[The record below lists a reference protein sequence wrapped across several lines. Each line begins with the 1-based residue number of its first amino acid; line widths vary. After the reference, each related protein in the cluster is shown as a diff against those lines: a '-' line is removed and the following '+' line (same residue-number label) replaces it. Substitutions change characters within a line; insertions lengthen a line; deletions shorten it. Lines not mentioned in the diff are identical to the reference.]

1 MIDKN
6 MNTYVEQ
13 AMDTFVR
20 HSLMSDEFLDFVKDN
35 TKPLDSLMAYYR
47 CAIME
52 VETKFKVLN
61 EQFSLEYDRNPIES
75 IKTRV
80 KSMDGI
86 IKKVRKKELP
96 LTLEAIEENINDI
109 AGVRVVCSF
118 PEDIYLL
125 ADCLLRQDDIRLVEK
140 KDYIQKPKESGY
152 RSLHLIVA
160 VPIFLQNE
168 KREMK
173 VEVQL
178 RTIAMDFWASLEH
191 KIYYKFEGNAP
202 DYLEQELKACAD
214 MADMLDN
221 KMFSLNQAIT
231 KIAEEQA
238 KEKEAA
244 KVAEEMKKAEREDV
258 PAGNEQEPKDG
269 KRSGEAAS
277 GNRKEAGE

>member
-80 KSMDGI
+80 KSMEGI

-178 RTIAMDFWASLEH
+178 RTISMDFCGFMVH
-191 KIYYKFEGNAP
+191 KVRYIKIFKRVDAATE
-202 DYLEQELKACAD
+202 
-214 MADMLDN
+214 
-221 KMFSLNQAIT
+221 SQAN
-231 KIAEEQA
+231 
-238 KEKEAA
+238 
-244 KVAEEMKKAEREDV
+244 MKKRETLRL
-258 PAGNEQEPKDG
+258 AGPLGLHAIHQKNDF
-269 KRSGEAAS
+269 
-277 GNRKEAGE
+277 

>member
-1 MIDKN
+1 MRPIEKLIEKRKEEFIRN
-6 MNTYVEQ
+6 N
-13 AMDTFVR
+13 
-20 HSLMSDEFLDFVKDN
+20 LMSDEFIDFIQKN
-35 TKPLDSLMAYYR
+35 KKPMDKLLSYYA

-52 VETKFKVLN
+52 VETKFRVLN
-61 EQFSLEYDRNPIES
+61 HQYSLEYDRNPIED
-75 IKTRV
+75 IKSRV
-80 KSMDGI
+80 KSWESL
-86 IKKVRKKELP
+86 IKKVRRKEIP
-96 LTLEAIEENINDI
+96 LTLSSIEENIHDI

-118 PEDIYLL
+118 PDDIYML
-125 ADCLLRQDDIRLVEK
+125 ADCLLNQDDITLIEK
-140 KDYIQKPKESGY
+140 KDYIKNPKPGGY
-152 RSLHLIVA
+152 RSLHLIIS
-160 VPIFLQNE
+160 VPIFLQDE
-168 KREMK
+168 KRMVT

>member
-80 KSMDGI
+80 KSMDSI

-191 KIYYKFEGNAP
+191 KVRYKKNVPPEEAEQ
-202 DYLEQELKACAD
+202 LAQELSECAEVSAALDRRMQDIRNHLAVVTKAQTNTKKREP
-214 MADMLDN
+214 LR
-221 KMFSLNQAIT
+221 LTGPLGLHAIHQ
-231 KIAEEQA
+231 KN
-238 KEKEAA
+238 
-244 KVAEEMKKAEREDV
+244 DF
-258 PAGNEQEPKDG
+258 
-269 KRSGEAAS
+269 
-277 GNRKEAGE
+277 

>member
-125 ADCLLRQDDIRLVEK
+125 ADCLLRQDDTRTPCLQEIRNRLGAST
-140 KDYIQKPKESGY
+140 ESQ
-152 RSLHLIVA
+152 A
-160 VPIFLQNE
+160 NMK
-168 KREMK
+168 KRET
-173 VEVQL
+173 L
-178 RTIAMDFWASLEH
+178 RLAGPLGLHAIHQKNDF
-191 KIYYKFEGNAP
+191 
-202 DYLEQELKACAD
+202 
-214 MADMLDN
+214 
-221 KMFSLNQAIT
+221 
-231 KIAEEQA
+231 
-238 KEKEAA
+238 
-244 KVAEEMKKAEREDV
+244 
-258 PAGNEQEPKDG
+258 
-269 KRSGEAAS
+269 
-277 GNRKEAGE
+277 

>member
-52 VETKFKVLN
+52 GETKFKVLN

-96 LTLEAIEENINDI
+96 LTLEAIEENIHDI

-152 RSLHLIVA
+152 CSLHLIVA

-191 KIYYKFEGNAP
+191 KIYYKYEGNTP
-202 DYLEQELKACAD
+202 EYIKKELKECAD
-214 MADMLDN
+214 LVTFLDSKMLAINEEVRSIREEN
-221 KMFSLNQAIT
+221 K
-231 KIAEEQA
+231 E
-238 KEKEAA
+238 
-244 KVAEEMKKAEREDV
+244 
-258 PAGNEQEPKDG
+258 
-269 KRSGEAAS
+269 
-277 GNRKEAGE
+277 

>member
-125 ADCLLRQDDIRLVEK
+125 ADCLLRLSAGTTADISAHPSK
-140 KDYIQKPKESGY
+140 SPDGTHSGVT
-152 RSLHLIVA
+152 R
-160 VPIFLQNE
+160 PGIFSPGLF
-168 KREMK
+168 RG
-173 VEVQL
+173 L
-178 RTIAMDFWASLEH
+178 
-191 KIYYKFEGNAP
+191 P
-202 DYLEQELKACAD
+202 
-214 MADMLDN
+214 
-221 KMFSLNQAIT
+221 
-231 KIAEEQA
+231 
-238 KEKEAA
+238 
-244 KVAEEMKKAEREDV
+244 
-258 PAGNEQEPKDG
+258 
-269 KRSGEAAS
+269 
-277 GNRKEAGE
+277 

>member
-125 ADCLLRQDDIRLVEK
+125 ADCLLRQDDIRLIEK

-168 KREMK
+168 K
-173 VEVQL
+173 
-178 RTIAMDFWASLEH
+178 
-191 KIYYKFEGNAP
+191 
-202 DYLEQELKACAD
+202 
-214 MADMLDN
+214 
-221 KMFSLNQAIT
+221 
-231 KIAEEQA
+231 
-238 KEKEAA
+238 
-244 KVAEEMKKAEREDV
+244 
-258 PAGNEQEPKDG
+258 
-269 KRSGEAAS
+269 
-277 GNRKEAGE
+277 

>member
-96 LTLEAIEENINDI
+96 LTLEAIEENINEFGWCAPSRKI
-109 AGVRVVCSF
+109 SICW
-118 PEDIYLL
+118 
-125 ADCLLRQDDIRLVEK
+125 Q
-140 KDYIQKPKESGY
+140 
-152 RSLHLIVA
+152 IV
-160 VPIFLQNE
+160 FCG
-168 KREMK
+168 
-173 VEVQL
+173 
-178 RTIAMDFWASLEH
+178 RTIFVWLR
-191 KIYYKFEGNAP
+191 KR
-202 DYLEQELKACAD
+202 
-214 MADMLDN
+214 
-221 KMFSLNQAIT
+221 IT
-231 KIAEEQA
+231 FKSQ
-238 KEKEAA
+238 K
-244 KVAEEMKKAEREDV
+244 KVDTV
-258 PAGNEQEPKDG
+258 VYI
-269 KRSGEAAS
+269 
-277 GNRKEAGE
+277 

>member
-80 KSMDGI
+80 KSMDSI

-96 LTLEAIEENINDI
+96 LTLEAIRGKYQRYCRCSGGVLLPGRYLF
-109 AGVRVVCSF
+109 AGRLSF
-118 PEDIYLL
+118 AAGRYS
-125 ADCLLRQDDIRLVEK
+125 
-140 KDYIQKPKESGY
+140 SG
-152 RSLHLIVA
+152 
-160 VPIFLQNE
+160 
-168 KREMK
+168 
-173 VEVQL
+173 
-178 RTIAMDFWASLEH
+178 
-191 KIYYKFEGNAP
+191 
-202 DYLEQELKACAD
+202 
-214 MADMLDN
+214 
-221 KMFSLNQAIT
+221 
-231 KIAEEQA
+231 
-238 KEKEAA
+238 
-244 KVAEEMKKAEREDV
+244 
-258 PAGNEQEPKDG
+258 
-269 KRSGEAAS
+269 
-277 GNRKEAGE
+277 